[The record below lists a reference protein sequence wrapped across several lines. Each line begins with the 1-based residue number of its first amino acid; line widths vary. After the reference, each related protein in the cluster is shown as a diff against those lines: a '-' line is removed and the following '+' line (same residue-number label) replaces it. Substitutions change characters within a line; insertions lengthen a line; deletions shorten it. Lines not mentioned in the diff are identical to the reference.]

1 MRFLDLPVGAV
12 FILPVATR
20 GYKYVKVNAECAS
33 YKHLAY
39 KCRINTYCL
48 DSNHCI
54 VLSYKAE
61 CEQVDTMDTESEEYK
76 KIVNLCEVRDY
87 ENGVIR

>member
-12 FILPVATR
+12 FTLPAATR
-20 GYKYVKVNAECAS
+20 GYKYVKVNDECAS

-48 DSNHCI
+48 DSKHCI

-61 CEQVDTMDTESEEYK
+61 CEQVGTMDTESEEYR

-87 ENGVIR
+87 ENGVIK

>member
-12 FILPVATR
+12 FTLPVATK
-20 GYKYVKVNAECAS
+20 GYKYIKVNADCAS
-33 YKHLAY
+33 YKQLAY

-48 DSNHCI
+48 DSKRCN

-61 CEQVDTMDTESEEYK
+61 CEQVSTMDTESEEYK
-76 KIVNLCEVRDY
+76 KIRDLCEVRDY

>member
-33 YKHLAY
+33 YKHVVS

-48 DSNHCI
+48 DSKHCI

>member
-1 MRFLDLPVGAV
+1 MRFLDLPIGAV
-12 FILPVATR
+12 FTLPVATKE
-20 GYKYVKVNAECAS
+20 YKYVKVNDECAS

-48 DSNHCI
+48 DSKHCI

-61 CEQVDTMDTESEEYK
+61 CGQVGTLDVESDEYK
-76 KIVNLCEVRDY
+76 KIRDLCEVRDY